1 MDDVKSALDALAEL
15 HDDKALVED
24 AYLLRTAGV
33 WEKVKEQ
40 EEIVEAAKATI
51 ELLIEEAK
59 ESAPV
64 EFDEL
69 EDVDRQI
76 KIASS
81 RLKSLCHRIP
91 ARKLRKAMK
100 LKSGRVNV
108 TVSKATIA
116 VTYDDA
122 GLLNAL
128 PELADMSLDGEDLVE
143 RKVNP
148 VLLERLVSMKTVD
161 DEDIAPFREEQKTK
175 APSVRITVEDE

>member
-1 MDDVKSALDALAEL
+1 MEEVKSALDALAEL
-15 HDDKALVED
+15 HVDKTLVEG
-24 AYLLRTAGV
+24 AYLLRTSGV

-40 EEIVEAAKATI
+40 EEVMEAAKATI

-59 ESAPV
+59 EAAPV

-76 KIASS
+76 KIAES

-91 ARKLRKAMK
+91 AKKLRKAMK

-116 VTYDDA
+116 VIYDDA
-122 GLLNAL
+122 ALLDAM
-128 PELADMSLDGEDLVE
+128 PDLADMSLDGENLVE

-148 VLLERLVSMKTVD
+148 ILLERMVSMKAID
-161 DEDIAPFREEQKTK
+161 DNDISPFREEQKTK
-175 APSVRITVEDE
+175 APSVRIKVEDE